1 MIRRD
6 NSGRKSTGSYIGP
19 AALAIFLV
27 LNAALGSNGGGNV
40 MALLG
45 IFIIAGIIG
54 GAFVII
60 KKAAKSVESPAAVKS
75 AARKESALEDKPS
88 FSVSRGPVVY
98 NERGAVALGLDA
110 DGNNLT
116 GFPEDIANAILY
128 LISDEAHYVNG
139 AQLNVDGGW
148 TSF

>member
-1 MIRRD
+1 MMRRD

-19 AALAIFLV
+19 AVLAIFLV

-75 AARKESALEDKPS
+75 AARKESAMEDKPG
-88 FSVSRGPVVY
+88 FSVSRGPAVY
-98 NERGAVALGLDA
+98 NERGAEELFLRDKQKRLEQLDVFLKNGIVDKA
-110 DGNNLT
+110 EYNLLKKRY
-116 GFPEDIANAILY
+116 ENY
-128 LISDEAHYVNG
+128 SYERN
-139 AQLNVDGGW
+139 
-148 TSF
+148 

>member
-1 MIRRD
+1 MRRD

-19 AALAIFLV
+19 AALAIFLI
-27 LNAALGSNGGGNV
+27 LNASLGSNGGGNV

-88 FSVSRGPVVY
+88 FSGSSSPAVY
-98 NERGAVALGLDA
+98 NERGAEELFLRDKQKRLEQLEVFLKNGIVDKAEY
-110 DGNNLT
+110 NLLKKRY
-116 GFPEDIANAILY
+116 ENY
-128 LISDEAHYVNG
+128 SYERN
-139 AQLNVDGGW
+139 
-148 TSF
+148 